1 MVTVVSDDLVTN
13 GVDESELKEEPEAV
27 TDEEDVNE
35 SWRDSYAE
43 IDEDGDM
50 GGVPDLSGDVETET
64 VGEFDDEIETSEE
77 RLAKTLSDTID
88 VWLVVAS
95 IVSDAKDVIVADND
109 GKTDC
114 VTINEKVSGKFV
126 TVGVPELSEEKTALD
141 VLSSKVGDI
150 IAVVVSR
157 AVNVTLPVEEVLTD
171 PDSNNDFVKI
181 GVLVESIVN
190 VWLTDVVIIA
200 EDETV
205 GLGDKVTC
213 GVFDCVLV
221 TIEEKLL
228 AGVIV
233 TTPAVAVINDVE
245 EPLKIEVTDVLS
257 VTNFVADI
265 PGELDTRLVNEFELE
280 YDVVMVFVPWTV
292 PDIILV
298 RVESTI
304 VNVAV
309 VDGDFVEDKE
319 LIVVLLFTKDCE
331 IRGESE
337 AMLDWNVLE
346 LAVFDISIEDVSDC
360 EIRIDRDAT
369 FDCVTEAV
377 DFIVFDKREVA
388 DSENDA
394 IPREIVL
401 STDFDGNL
409 DESAE
414 TVEESIALF
423 DREGINVVEK
433 TPLKVARPV
442 VEEEK
447 VG

>member
-13 GVDESELKEEPEAV
+13 GVDESELIEEPEAV

-95 IVSDAKDVIVADND
+95 IVSDAKDVIVADNE

-257 VTNFVADI
+257 VTHFVADI